1 MSFIQIKNLS
11 FHYETQSEDIFSDVN
26 FTIADGEKVALI
38 GPNGSGKTTLLKLI
52 LKELTPTFGEVIY
65 PKSNP
70 KIGYLRQ
77 DFSRNSNQTILEDIY
92 SLSPNYDELK
102 KQRQNLEETMGKT
115 ISEQILEKYG
125 EICDVI
131 SDIEKFHTEAQKVLT
146 KFGFGKERFF
156 QIYNTLSGGE
166 KTRLELAKL
175 LLSKPDL
182 LILDEPTNHLDLEI
196 LEWLENF
203 LLSYQRAVFF
213 VTHDRYFIDK
223 VADKIIDLRKGYATI
238 YRTNYSE
245 YLKLRTEKEQFE
257 LKKYQER
264 QKKIKQLK
272 EVARKRRQWA
282 QTFQKETRPEGGGW
296 KFEMITNPAK
306 KMMKKAKAVEK
317 RIEQLQDDES
327 IKKPRQEK
335 RRKVRFSTEYVSSSK
350 YVFVANN
357 LSHSFDELQVFKEF
371 SLTIPQ
377 GDRLAVLGKNGS
389 GKTTLLKIIAGVLQ
403 PNSGEI
409 YHGSRIKCGYY
420 AQEHEILNF
429 QNRIIEEL
437 LAVNS
442 DESAVRTILG
452 CLKIEREQVYQEI
465 STLSVGERSK
475 VALAKIL
482 ACNCNLLVLD
492 EPTNHLDIDTRESLE
507 NALSQF
513 DGTLVFVSHDRYFIN
528 KLATNIINLDNLK

>member
-26 FTIADGEKVALI
+26 FTIADGEKIALI

-52 LKELTPTFGEVIY
+52 SKELTPNFGEVIY

-203 LLSYQRAVFF
+203 LLSYQKAVFF

-223 VADKIIDLRKGYATI
+223 VADKIIDLRKSNATI
-238 YRTNYSE
+238 YHTNYSE

-272 EVARKRRQWA
+272 EVAQRRRQWA

-327 IKKPRQEK
+327 IKKPWQEK
-335 RRKVRFSTEYVSSSK
+335 RRKVRFSSEYVSSSK

-403 PNSGEI
+403 PNLGEI

-429 QNRIIEEL
+429 QNAIIEEL
-437 LAVNS
+437 LAVNT

-528 KLATNIINLDNLK
+528 KLATRIINLDDLK

>member
-131 SDIEKFHTEAQKVLT
+131 SDIEKFHTEAQKMLT
-146 KFGFGKERFF
+146 KFGFGKEIFF

>member
-26 FTIADGEKVALI
+26 FTIADGEKIALI

-52 LKELTPTFGEVIY
+52 LKELTPNFGEVIY

-203 LLSYQRAVFF
+203 LLSYQKAVFF

-223 VADKIIDLRKGYATI
+223 VADKIIDLRKSNATI
-238 YRTNYSE
+238 YHTNYSE

-272 EVARKRRQWA
+272 EVAQRRRQWA

-327 IKKPRQEK
+327 IKKPWQEK
-335 RRKVRFSTEYVSSSK
+335 RRKVRFSSEYVSSSK

-403 PNSGEI
+403 PNLGEI

-429 QNRIIEEL
+429 QNAIIEEL
-437 LAVNS
+437 LAVNT

-528 KLATNIINLDNLK
+528 KLATRIINLDDLK

>member
-26 FTIADGEKVALI
+26 FTIADGEKIALI

-52 LKELTPTFGEVIY
+52 LKELTPNFGEVIY

-203 LLSYQRAVFF
+203 LLSYQKAVFF

-223 VADKIIDLRKGYATI
+223 VADKIIDLRKSNATI
-238 YRTNYSE
+238 YHTNYSE

-272 EVARKRRQWA
+272 EVERKRRQWA
-282 QTFQKETRPEGGGW
+282 QSFQKETRPEGGGW

-327 IKKPRQEK
+327 IKKPWQEK
-335 RRKVRFSTEYVSSSK
+335 RRKVRFSSEYVSSSK

-389 GKTTLLKIIAGVLQ
+389 GKTILLKIIAGVLQ

-429 QNRIIEEL
+429 QNAIIEEL
-437 LAVNS
+437 LAVNT

-528 KLATNIINLDNLK
+528 KLATRIINLDDLK

>member
-1 MSFIQIKNLS
+1 MSFIQIENLG

-26 FTIADGEKVALI
+26 FTIADGEKIALI

-52 LKELTPTFGEVIY
+52 LKELTPNFGEVIY

-77 DFSRNSNQTILEDIY
+77 DFTRNSNLSILKDVY
-92 SLSPNYDELK
+92 SLFPNYNKLK
-102 KQRQNLEETMGKT
+102 KQRQNLEKIMQNTA
-115 ISEQILEKYG
+115 SEQILEKYG
-125 EICDVI
+125 KICDVI
-131 SDIEKFHTEAQKVLT
+131 SDIEKFHTEAQKMLT
-146 KFGFGKERFF
+146 KFGFGKERLS
-156 QIYNTLSGGE
+156 QIYDTLSGGE

-196 LEWLENF
+196 LEWLEDF

-223 VADKIIDLRKGYATI
+223 VADKIIDLRRGFATI

-272 EVARKRRQWA
+272 EVAQKRRQWA
-282 QTFQKETRPEGGGW
+282 QTFQKETRAEGGGW

-317 RIEQLQDDES
+317 RIEQLQEDKTV
-327 IKKPRQEK
+327 KKPWQEK
-335 RRKVRFSTEYVSSSK
+335 KRKVRFSTEYTPSSK
-350 YVFVANN
+350 YVFTAKN
-357 LSHSFDELQVFKEF
+357 LSHSFDELQVFKDF

-409 YHGSRIKCGYY
+409 YQGSRVKCGYY
-420 AQEHEILNF
+420 AQEHEQLNF
-429 QNRIIEEL
+429 QNQIIEEL
-437 LAVNS
+437 RSVNS
-442 DESAVRTILG
+442 EESEVRNILG
-452 CLKIEREQVYQEI
+452 CVKIEKEQVYQKI

-482 ACNCNLLVLD
+482 ADNCNLLVLD

-513 DGTLVFVSHDRYFIN
+513 NGTLVFVSHDRYFIN
-528 KLATNIINLDNLK
+528 KLATNIINLDDLK

>member
-1 MSFIQIKNLS
+1 
-11 FHYETQSEDIFSDVN
+11 
-26 FTIADGEKVALI
+26 
-38 GPNGSGKTTLLKLI
+38 
-52 LKELTPTFGEVIY
+52 
-65 PKSNP
+65 
-70 KIGYLRQ
+70 
-77 DFSRNSNQTILEDIY
+77 
-92 SLSPNYDELK
+92 
-102 KQRQNLEETMGKT
+102 
-115 ISEQILEKYG
+115 QILEKYG

-203 LLSYQRAVFF
+203 LLSYQKAVFF

-223 VADKIIDLRKGYATI
+223 VADKIIDLRKSNATI
-238 YRTNYSE
+238 YHTNYSE

-272 EVARKRRQWA
+272 EVAQRRRQWA

-327 IKKPRQEK
+327 IKKPWQEK
-335 RRKVRFSTEYVSSSK
+335 RRKVRFSSEYVSSSK

-389 GKTTLLKIIAGVLQ
+389 GKTILLKIIAGVLQ

-409 YHGSRIKCGYY
+409 YHGSRVKCGYY

-429 QNRIIEEL
+429 QNAIIEEL
-437 LAVNS
+437 LAVNT

-528 KLATNIINLDNLK
+528 KLATRIINLDDLK

>member
-1 MSFIQIKNLS
+1 MSFIQVKDLS
-11 FHYETQSEDIFSDVN
+11 FHYETQSENIFSDVN

-52 LKELTPTFGEVIY
+52 LKELTPNFGEVIY

-77 DFSRNSNQTILEDIY
+77 DFTRNSNLSILIDVY
-92 SLSPNYDELK
+92 SLFPNYNQLK
-102 KQRQNLEETMGKT
+102 KQRQNLEKTMGKT
-115 ISEQILEKYG
+115 ISEQILEEYG

-146 KFGFGKERFF
+146 KFGFGKERFS

-213 VTHDRYFIDK
+213 VTHDRYFIDQM
-223 VADKIIDLRKGYATI
+223 ADKIIDLRRGYATI

-245 YLKLRTEKEQFE
+245 YLKLRTEKERFE

-306 KMMKKAKAVEK
+306 KMMKKAKAVET
-317 RIEQLQDDES
+317 RIEQLKEDETVKRPWQD
-327 IKKPRQEK
+327 KK
-335 RRKVRFSTEYVSSSK
+335 RKVRFSTEYVASSK
-350 YVFVANN
+350 YVFVATN

-371 SLTIPQ
+371 SLAIPQ
-377 GDRLAVLGKNGS
+377 GDRLAVHGKNGS

-403 PNSGEI
+403 ANSGEI

-437 LAVNS
+437 LAVNT
-442 DESAVRTILG
+442 DELAVRTILG
-452 CLKIEREQVYQEI
+452 CLKIEREQVYQKI

-482 ACNCNLLVLD
+482 ADNCNLLVLD

-507 NALSQF
+507 NSLSQF
-513 DGTLVFVSHDRYFIN
+513 NGTLVFVSHDRYFIN
-528 KLATNIINLDNLK
+528 KLATNIINLDDLK

>member
-38 GPNGSGKTTLLKLI
+38 GQNGSGKTTLLKLI

-327 IKKPRQEK
+327 IKKPWQEK

-429 QNRIIEEL
+429 QNAIIEEL
-437 LAVNS
+437 LAVNT